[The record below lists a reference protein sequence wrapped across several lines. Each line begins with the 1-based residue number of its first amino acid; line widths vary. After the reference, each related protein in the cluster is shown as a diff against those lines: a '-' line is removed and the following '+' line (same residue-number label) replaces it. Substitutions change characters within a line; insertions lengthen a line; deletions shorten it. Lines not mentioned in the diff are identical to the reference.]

1 MTKKKLISIM
11 ICFVVL
17 FMTGAYYFVSAN
29 QDKSV
34 LSGQTTQIATLK
46 NQVAVLKAATNN
58 SDASAKAAQA
68 GLDMDRVK
76 KDEAMFTDF
85 MSNTV
90 LNFNSVDSYT
100 SVRSRLKEQY
110 KMSDADAFLV
120 AVLPSDNWPD
130 GVSVSNG
137 VSAGV
142 SFTDPTYYV
151 TGISGDSYS
160 YLVAGTLKRGDAAQ
174 SVAMRFTVKASKD
187 ITALSAVEL

>member
-1 MTKKKLISIM
+1 MKKKRLIPIM
-11 ICFVVL
+11 ICFVVM

-76 KDEAMFTDF
+76 KDESMFTDF

-90 LNFNSVDSYT
+90 LSFNSVDSYAN
-100 SVRSRLKEQY
+100 VRNRLKEQY

-120 AVLPSDNWPD
+120 AVLPSDKWPD
-130 GVSVSNG
+130 GVSVSDG

-142 SFTDPTYYV
+142 SFVDPTYYV

-160 YLVAGTLKRGDAAQ
+160 YLVAGTLKRGDASQ
-174 SVAMRFTVKASKD
+174 EVVMRFTVKASKD
-187 ITALSAVEL
+187 ITALSAVAL